1 MLCVKVKKFY
11 WQDSIHNVN
20 PDRNACWILQELVE
34 EESLHY
40 SDIIQE
46 GFVDS
51 YNNLTLKSVMM
62 LKWVL
67 SNCHSVQYIMK
78 TDDDMFVNINNLV
91 RLLKVRNMSN
101 LLVGAL
107 ICGARPIAD
116 TQNKWWVSAAFIDM
130 NCLFIEKGVFWNFHG
145 YPYLCLC
152 TFYTSE
158 CDNMKLTLKWI
169 SWGLLEHHIT
179 RLVGVVVSIDIILL
193 RTQVWLLVVST
204 S

>member
-1 MLCVKVKKFY
+1 M
-11 WQDSIHNVN
+11 
-20 PDRNACWILQELVE
+20 E

-67 SNCHSVQYIMK
+67 SNCRSVRYIMK

-91 RLLKVRNMSN
+91 RLLKLRNISN

-130 NCLFIEKGVFWNFHG
+130 NFFIQGKGSILKLSWVSRFVYVHFLHLRMWHHG
-145 YPYLCLC
+145 TYP
-152 TFYTSE
+152 
-158 CDNMKLTLKWI
+158 KLNIMRVIRASHCQTCWC
-169 SWGLLEHHIT
+169 SC
-179 RLVGVVVSIDIILL
+179 
-193 RTQVWLLVVST
+193 
-204 S
+204 

>member
-1 MLCVKVKKFY
+1 
-11 WQDSIHNVN
+11 
-20 PDRNACWILQELVE
+20 VE

-67 SNCHSVQYIMK
+67 SNCHSVRYIMK

-91 RLLKVRNMSN
+91 RLLKLRNVSN

-116 TQNKWWVSAAFIDM
+116 TQNKW
-130 NCLFIEKGVFWNFHG
+130 
-145 YPYLCLC
+145 
-152 TFYTSE
+152 
-158 CDNMKLTLKWI
+158 
-169 SWGLLEHHIT
+169 
-179 RLVGVVVSIDIILL
+179 
-193 RTQVWLLVVST
+193 
-204 S
+204 

>member
-1 MLCVKVKKFY
+1 MTFLHILSSSLFILGYYSVLYSLSYYYYYYYYVVGSSDINSDWNVLLSYGFL
-11 WQDSIHNVN
+11 QD
-20 PDRNACWILQELVE
+20 LVE
-34 EESLHY
+34 DENLHY

-62 LKWVL
+62 LKWV
-67 SNCHSVQYIMK
+67 STNCRSVRYIMK

-116 TQNKWWVSAAFIDM
+116 TQNKWWVCA
-130 NCLFIEKGVFWNFHG
+130 VFTNLNSLKNYG
-145 YPYLCLC
+145 MYLPV
-152 TFYTSE
+152 
-158 CDNMKLTLKWI
+158 
-169 SWGLLEHHIT
+169 HIYVCVIF
-179 RLVGVVVSIDIILL
+179 RSLN
-193 RTQVWLLVVST
+193 
-204 S
+204 